1 MNVMTDAKCLPQS
14 EHNNYLMQVVIA
26 SFFNDFRGFLENSNL
41 HWVSFLSPVLLGFFK
56 STYFYSFSLSSESIL
71 FVSYILDLGFSPCWF
86 WSSAPAPLTVFARLS
101 HRLFIFTCSLLVDS
115 SFSQKPCLLSC
126 NIRGRVFFFPQFL
139 QGILFLPEVPIFEVF
154 LFIFSDSWEAV
165 HIQPWLTAPHTKD
178 RSPRGFTALLCK
190 GLYHGWVSFLK

>member
-1 MNVMTDAKCLPQS
+1 MIFVASLR
-14 EHNNYLMQVVIA
+14 IA
-26 SFFNDFRGFLENSNL
+26 IYTESHFYILCC
-41 HWVSFLSPVLLGFFK
+41 FFK
-56 STYFYSFSLSSESIL
+56 STYFYSFSLSSESIS

-139 QGILFLPEVPIFEVF
+139 QGILFLPEVPIFEGF
-154 LFIFSDSWEAV
+154 LFIFSYSWEAV

-190 GLYHGWVSFLK
+190 GLYHGWARFLK